1 LELEIRDLST
11 ENIDD
16 LVNNCVS
23 QSSAETLKEG
33 SLKKKVWIERALQ
46 AFGSC
51 AKIAYVK
58 GKPVGFVEFY
68 PIQTFPILRHML
80 KDRRIILITCV
91 YVRQREFQ
99 GRGIGS
105 KLIQEVIK
113 DLKQRRIP
121 YFDNE
126 KAEEIAIGSWCSHT
140 GFPENLPR
148 LRRFFLRNGF
158 VEAPDFPDP
167 TGEGGILIYSL
178 GDNEIDQRTCRQ
190 RVWIRFL

>member
-1 LELEIRDLST
+1 LELEIREINT

-16 LVNNCVS
+16 LVNICVS

-33 SLKKKVWIERALQ
+33 SIRKKVWIERALKT
-46 AFGSC
+46 FGSC

-58 GKPVGFVEFY
+58 GEPVGFVEFY
-68 PIQTFPILRHML
+68 PVQMFPILRHML
-80 KDRRIILITCV
+80 KDRKITLITCV
-91 YVRQREFQ
+91 FLRQREFQ

-105 KLIQEVIK
+105 KMIQEVIK

-121 YFDNE
+121 YFDDE

-148 LRRFFLRNGF
+148 LRKFFLRNGF

-167 TGEGGILIYSL
+167 TGKGGILIYNL
-178 GDNEIDQRTCRQ
+178 GDNEIE
-190 RVWIRFL
+190 